1 MLIPAHVVP
10 LWESIQQ
17 EVIGLH
23 AYWINYRQLF
33 GKTKER
39 YDLLGEVAW
48 AFFYIVDN
56 TLLNDVQIGLSRL
69 GDPASS
75 GKWENA
81 TLERLLHELVPV
93 APPSLTSNL
102 ERILATYQDRCK
114 HIRYRRD
121 KELAHSDLGALLLS
135 HGHAE
140 GPAIP
145 GPSRHDIEQALEAL
159 RDFMN
164 AIDMHFRN
172 TEVAYER
179 FISRSNADEMVF
191 VLKQGLRYKQLQ
203 KEGTIGWDDM
213 RQFDRF
219 KA

>member
-75 GKWENA
+75 
-81 TLERLLHELVPV
+81 
-93 APPSLTSNL
+93 
-102 ERILATYQDRCK
+102 
-114 HIRYRRD
+114 
-121 KELAHSDLGALLLS
+121 
-135 HGHAE
+135 
-140 GPAIP
+140 
-145 GPSRHDIEQALEAL
+145 
-159 RDFMN
+159 
-164 AIDMHFRN
+164 
-172 TEVAYER
+172 
-179 FISRSNADEMVF
+179 
-191 VLKQGLRYKQLQ
+191 
-203 KEGTIGWDDM
+203 
-213 RQFDRF
+213 
-219 KA
+219 